1 MQNVLNYGFQHPLTW
16 EVSFL
21 LFAFFFGI
29 GRAARQVIRAWHGRV
44 FQNKVAKLL

>member
-21 LFAFFFGI
+21 ALFWNG
-29 GRAARQVIRAWHGRV
+29 GAAKQIVRAWLDRV
-44 FQNKVAKLL
+44 ILDEAGKFL